1 MENKEFNYKGAVLNG
16 FLALLFVIILF
27 ALAIFFF
34 IKADK
39 QGSYAIA
46 GVAFM
51 VLFAICMNG
60 FVKLEPNEAVV
71 LLFFGKYKGTFTHT
85 GFYWVNPLMTKK
97 SVSLRARNLNPEP
110 IKVNDKVGNPVLIGM
125 VLVWKLQDTYKAL
138 FEIDSQ
144 SLAPVGSKGVSARF
158 LQQAFR
164 AFSRMSWRSS
174 FRKSI
179 SSCMDP
185 VASTMNAMSTE
196 RSAAVFRTV

>member
-16 FLALLFVIILF
+16 FVALLFVIILF

-60 FVKLEPNEAVV
+60 FVKLEPNEAVA
-71 LLFFGKYKGTFTHT
+71 LLFFGKYKGTFTPT

-97 SVSLRARNLNPEP
+97 SHIP
-110 IKVNDKVGNPVLIGM
+110 
-125 VLVWKLQDTYKAL
+125 
-138 FEIDSQ
+138 
-144 SLAPVGSKGVSARF
+144 
-158 LQQAFR
+158 
-164 AFSRMSWRSS
+164 
-174 FRKSI
+174 
-179 SSCMDP
+179 
-185 VASTMNAMSTE
+185 
-196 RSAAVFRTV
+196 